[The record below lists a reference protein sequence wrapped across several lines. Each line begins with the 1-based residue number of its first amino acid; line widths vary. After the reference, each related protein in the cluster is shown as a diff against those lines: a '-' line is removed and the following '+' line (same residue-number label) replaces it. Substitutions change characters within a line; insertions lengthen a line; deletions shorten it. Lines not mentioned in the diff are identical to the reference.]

1 MKFLDEIKI
10 FVKSGNGGSG
20 CCSFRR
26 EKFIEYG
33 GPDGGNGG
41 KGGDVIIKCT
51 DSLNT
56 LIDYKY
62 KRHCIAKNGKS
73 GMKKNKSGKSGND
86 FIVNVPTGSEILM
99 DDKKTLI
106 KDLSKKNDQIII
118 AFGGNG
124 GLGNIN
130 YKSST
135 NRSPRKFTKGEV
147 GEEKWLYLKLKLI
160 ADIGIIGLPN
170 AGKSSFIKKIS
181 AAKPKIGDYPFTTIT
196 PNLASVI
203 INNNELTF
211 ADIPGIIEDAHKGK
225 GLGLNFLS
233 HIERC
238 KILLHLIDV
247 SDGNVVK
254 NYKIIRNEIKKY
266 KNKVE
271 KKNGLIC
278 LTKCDLLQKIELKY
292 KISEL
297 KNVCKKEI
305 YFCSNITG
313 EGIKEVLKKLENLYE
328 KKKNKKSS
336 N

>member
-51 DSLNT
+51 SSLNT

-62 KRHCIAKNGKS
+62 KQHCIAKNGKS
-73 GMKKNKSGKSGND
+73 GMKKNKTGKSGND
-86 FIVNVPTGSEILM
+86 FIVNVPIGTEILM

-106 KDLSKKNDQIII
+106 KDLSKKNDRIII

-135 NRSPRKFTKGEV
+135 NRSPRKFTKGEE
-147 GEEKWLYLKLKLI
+147 GEERWLYLKLKLI
-160 ADIGIIGLPN
+160 ADIGVVGLPN

-196 PNLASVI
+196 PSLASVI

-211 ADIPGIIEDAHKGK
+211 ADIPGVIKDAHKGK

-238 KILLHLIDV
+238 EILLHLIDV

-271 KKNGLIC
+271 KKNELIC
-278 LTKCDLLQKIELKY
+278 LSKCDLLQKDELKY

-297 KNVCKKEI
+297 KNICKKEV

-313 EGIKEVLKKLENLYE
+313 EGIKEVLKKLENLYG
-328 KKKNKKSS
+328 KKKN
-336 N
+336 

>member
-41 KGGDVIIKCT
+41 KGGDVIIKCLN
-51 DSLNT
+51 SLNT
-56 LIDYKY
+56 LIDYRY
-62 KRHCIAKNGKS
+62 KQHCIAKDGKS
-73 GMKKNKSGKSGND
+73 GMKKNKTGKNGDD
-86 FIVNVPTGSEILM
+86 FIVNVPIGTEILM

-106 KDLSKKNDQIII
+106 KDLSKEHDRIII

-135 NRSPRKFTKGEV
+135 NRSPRKFTKGEK

-160 ADIGIIGLPN
+160 ADIGIVGLPN

-181 AAKPKIGDYPFTTIT
+181 AAKPKIADYPFTTII

-247 SDGNVVK
+247 SDGNFVK

-271 KKNGLIC
+271 KKNELIC
-278 LTKCDLLQKIELKY
+278 LTKCDLLQKDELKH

-313 EGIKEVLKKLENLYE
+313 EGIKEVLKKLENLYG
-328 KKKNKKSS
+328 KKKN
-336 N
+336 

>member
-51 DSLNT
+51 NSLNT

-62 KRHCIAKNGKS
+62 KQHCIAKDGKP
-73 GMKKNKSGKSGND
+73 GMKKNKTGKNGND
-86 FIVNVPTGSEILM
+86 FTINVPVGTEILM

-106 KDLSKKNDQIII
+106 KDLSNESDQIII

-135 NRSPRKFTKGEV
+135 NRSPRKFSKGEN

-160 ADIGIIGLPN
+160 ADIGITGLPN

-196 PNLASVI
+196 PNLANI
-203 INNNELTF
+203 LINNKEFTF
-211 ADIPGIIEDAHKGK
+211 ADIPGVIEDAHKGK
-225 GLGLNFLS
+225 GLGLDFLS

-247 SDGNVVK
+247 TDDKITK

-271 KKNGLIC
+271 KKNELIC
-278 LTKCDLLQKIELKY
+278 LTKCDLLNENELKY
-292 KISEL
+292 KITEL

-305 YFCSNITG
+305 YHCSNITG
-313 EGIKEVLKKLENLYE
+313 EGIKRVLTNLEKLYE
-328 KKKNKKSS
+328 KKN
-336 N
+336 

>member
-51 DSLNT
+51 NSLNT

-62 KRHCIAKNGKS
+62 KQHCIAKDGKP
-73 GMKKNKSGKSGND
+73 GMKKNKTGKNGND
-86 FIVNVPTGSEILM
+86 FTINVPVGTEILM
-99 DDKKTLI
+99 DHKKTLI
-106 KDLSKKNDQIII
+106 KDLSNESDQIII

-135 NRSPRKFTKGEV
+135 NRSPRKFSKGEN

-181 AAKPKIGDYPFTTIT
+181 AAKPKIGDYPFTTTT
-196 PNLASVI
+196 PNLANI
-203 INNNELTF
+203 LINNKEFTF
-211 ADIPGIIEDAHKGK
+211 ADIPGVIEDAHKGK
-225 GLGLNFLS
+225 GLGLDFLS

-247 SDGNVVK
+247 IDNKIVK

-271 KKNGLIC
+271 KKNELIC
-278 LTKCDLLQKIELKY
+278 LTKCDLLNENELKY
-292 KISEL
+292 KITEL

-305 YFCSNITG
+305 YHCSNITG
-313 EGIKEVLKKLENLYE
+313 EGIKRVLTNLEKLYE
-328 KKKNKKSS
+328 KKN
-336 N
+336 

>member
-51 DSLNT
+51 NALNT

-62 KRHCIAKNGKS
+62 KPHCIAKDGKP
-73 GMKKNKSGKSGND
+73 GMKKKKTGKNGDN
-86 FIVNVPTGSEILM
+86 FIINVPIGTEILM
-99 DDKKTLI
+99 EDKKTLI
-106 KDLSKKNDQIII
+106 KDLSKENDEIII

-124 GLGNIN
+124 GNGNIN

-135 NRSPRKFTKGEV
+135 NRSPRKFTKGEKS
-147 GEEKWLYLKLKLI
+147 EERWLYLKLKLI
-160 ADIGIIGLPN
+160 ADIGIVGLPN

-181 AAKPKIGDYPFTTIT
+181 AAKPKIADYPFTTII
-196 PNLASVI
+196 PNLAKVI
-203 INNNELTF
+203 INNTELTF
-211 ADIPGIIEDAHKGK
+211 ADIPGIIKNAYKGK

-238 KILLHLIDV
+238 SMLLHLIDAN
-247 SDGNVVK
+247 DINIVK
-254 NYKIIRNEIKKY
+254 NYKIIRQEIKKY

-271 KKNGLIC
+271 KKNELIC
-278 LTKCDLLQKIELKY
+278 LTKCDLLNKIDLKY
-292 KISEL
+292 KIKEL
-297 KNVCKKEI
+297 EKICKKKV
-305 YFCSNITG
+305 YYCSNLTR
-313 EGIKEVLKKLENLYE
+313 EGIKEVLNKLEKKYE
-328 KKKNKKSS
+328 K
-336 N
+336 

>member
-51 DSLNT
+51 NSLNT

-62 KRHCIAKNGKS
+62 KQHCIAKDGKP
-73 GMKKNKSGKSGND
+73 GMKKNKTGKNGND
-86 FIVNVPTGSEILM
+86 FTINVPVGTEILM

-106 KDLSKKNDQIII
+106 KDLSNENDQIII

-135 NRSPRKFTKGEV
+135 NRSPRKFSKGEN

-160 ADIGIIGLPN
+160 ADIGITGLPN

-196 PNLASVI
+196 PNLANI
-203 INNNELTF
+203 LINNKEFTF
-211 ADIPGIIEDAHKGK
+211 ADIPGVIEDAHKGK
-225 GLGLNFLS
+225 GLGLDFLS

-247 SDGNVVK
+247 TDDKITK

-271 KKNGLIC
+271 KKNELIC
-278 LTKCDLLQKIELKY
+278 LTKIDLLEKNELEY
-292 KISEL
+292 KTNKL
-297 KNVCKKEI
+297 KNMCKKQI
-305 YFCSNITG
+305 YSCSNFTG
-313 EGIKEVLKKLENLYE
+313 EGIKKVISELNNLHD
-328 KKKNKKSS
+328 KNK

>member
-10 FVKSGNGGSG
+10 FVKSGSGGSG

-41 KGGDVIIKCT
+41 KGGDIIIKCT
-51 DSLNT
+51 NSLNT

-62 KRHCIAKNGKS
+62 KQHCIAKDGKS
-73 GMKKNKSGKSGND
+73 GMKKNKTGKNGND
-86 FIVNVPTGSEILM
+86 FTINVPVGTEILM
-99 DDKKTLI
+99 NDKKTLI
-106 KDLSKKNDQIII
+106 KDLSKENDQIII

-135 NRSPRKFTKGEV
+135 NRSPRKFSKGEN

-181 AAKPKIGDYPFTTIT
+181 AARPKIGDYPFTTIT
-196 PNLASVI
+196 PNLANI
-203 INNNELTF
+203 LINNKEFTF
-211 ADIPGIIEDAHKGK
+211 ADIPGVIEDAHKGK
-225 GLGLNFLS
+225 GLGLDFLS

-247 SDGNVVK
+247 TDNKIIK

-271 KKNGLIC
+271 KKNELIC
-278 LTKCDLLQKIELKY
+278 LTKCDLLNKNELKY
-292 KISEL
+292 KIIEL
-297 KNVCKKEI
+297 KNGCKKEI
-305 YFCSNITG
+305 YYCSNLTG
-313 EGIKEVLKKLENLYE
+313 EGIKKVLQKLENLYE
-328 KKKNKKSS
+328 KKN
-336 N
+336 

>member
-10 FVKSGNGGSG
+10 FVKSGDGGSG
-20 CCSFRR
+20 CSSFRR

-41 KGGDVIIKCT
+41 KGGDVIIKSSN
-51 DSLNT
+51 SLNT

-62 KRHCIAKNGKS
+62 RPHCIAKNGTA
-73 GMKKNKSGKSGND
+73 GMKRKKTGRNGSD
-86 FIVNVPTGSEILM
+86 FTIIVPLGTEILM
-99 DDKKTLI
+99 NDKKTLI
-106 KDLSKKNDQIII
+106 KDLSRENDQIII

-135 NRSPRKFTKGEV
+135 NRAPRKFTKGEK

-181 AAKPKIGDYPFTTIT
+181 AAKPKIGNYPFTTT
-196 PNLASVI
+196 SPNLANI
-203 INNNELTF
+203 TIDYKELTF
-211 ADIPGIIEDAHKGK
+211 ADIPGIIKDAHKGK

-238 KILLHLIDV
+238 KIILHLID
-247 SDGNVVK
+247 STEENIIK
-254 NYKIIRNEIKKY
+254 NYEIIIN
-266 KNKVE
+266 
-271 KKNGLIC
+271 
-278 LTKCDLLQKIELKY
+278 
-292 KISEL
+292 
-297 KNVCKKEI
+297 
-305 YFCSNITG
+305 
-313 EGIKEVLKKLENLYE
+313 E
-328 KKKNKKSS
+328 KKKNK
-336 N
+336 NNV

>member
-10 FVKSGNGGSG
+10 FVKSGDGGSG
-20 CCSFRR
+20 CSSFRR

-41 KGGDVIIKCT
+41 KGGDVIIKSSN
-51 DSLNT
+51 SLNT

-62 KRHCIAKNGKS
+62 RPHCIAKNGTA
-73 GMKKNKSGKSGND
+73 GMKRKKTGRNGSD
-86 FIVNVPTGSEILM
+86 FTIIVPLGTEILM
-99 DDKKTLI
+99 NDKKTLI
-106 KDLSKKNDQIII
+106 KDLSRENDQIII

-135 NRSPRKFTKGEV
+135 NRAPRKFTKGEK

-181 AAKPKIGDYPFTTIT
+181 AAKPKIGNYPFTTT
-196 PNLASVI
+196 SPNLANI
-203 INNNELTF
+203 TIDYKELTF
-211 ADIPGIIEDAHKGK
+211 ADIPGIIKDAHKGK

-238 KILLHLIDV
+238 KIILHLID
-247 SDGNVVK
+247 STEENIIK
-254 NYKIIRNEIKKY
+254 NYEIIRNEIKKY
-266 KNKVE
+266 KNNVE
-271 KKNGLIC
+271 KKNELIC
-278 LTKCDLLQKIELKY
+278 LTKCELLNKNELKY
-292 KISEL
+292 KI
-297 KNVCKKEI
+297 
-305 YFCSNITG
+305 G
-313 EGIKEVLKKLENLYE
+313 E
-328 KKKNKKSS
+328 
-336 N
+336 

>member
-1 MKFLDEIKI
+1 M
-10 FVKSGNGGSG
+10 NG
-20 CCSFRR
+20 
-26 EKFIEYG
+26 
-33 GPDGGNGG
+33 
-41 KGGDVIIKCT
+41 
-51 DSLNT
+51 
-56 LIDYKY
+56 
-62 KRHCIAKNGKS
+62 
-73 GMKKNKSGKSGND
+73 
-86 FIVNVPTGSEILM
+86 
-99 DDKKTLI
+99 
-106 KDLSKKNDQIII
+106 
-118 AFGGNG
+118 
-124 GLGNIN
+124 
-130 YKSST
+130 
-135 NRSPRKFTKGEV
+135 KFTKGEK

-160 ADIGIIGLPN
+160 ADIGIVGLPN

-181 AAKPKIGDYPFTTIT
+181 AAKPKIADYPFTTIT
-196 PNLASVI
+196 PNLASII

-247 SDGNVVK
+247 SNGNVVK

-271 KKNGLIC
+271 KKNELIC
-278 LTKCDLLQKIELKY
+278 LTKCDLLQKDELKH

-313 EGIKEVLKKLENLYE
+313 EGIKEVLKKLENLYG
-328 KKKNKKSS
+328 KKKN
-336 N
+336 

>member
-51 DSLNT
+51 NSLNT

-62 KRHCIAKNGKS
+62 KQHCIAKDGKP
-73 GMKKNKSGKSGND
+73 GMKKNKTGKNGND
-86 FIVNVPTGSEILM
+86 FTINVPVGTEILM

-106 KDLSKKNDQIII
+106 KDLSNESDQIII

-135 NRSPRKFTKGEV
+135 NRSPRKFSKGEN

-160 ADIGIIGLPN
+160 ADIGITGLPN

-196 PNLASVI
+196 PNLANI
-203 INNNELTF
+203 LINNKEFTF
-211 ADIPGIIEDAHKGK
+211 ADIPGVIEDAHKGK
-225 GLGLNFLS
+225 GLGLDFLS

-238 KILLHLIDV
+238 KILLHLIDS
-247 SDGNVVK
+247 SDPNWK
-254 NYKIIRNEIKKY
+254 ENYLIVRKELEKYGQKLDKKEEVLALSKKDINPEITIKMIDEIKTIN
-266 KNKVE
+266 KNQKFFISSFNN
-271 KKNGLIC
+271 NGLEE
-278 LTKCDLLQKIELKY
+278 LTEYLFEKC
-292 KISEL
+292 
-297 KNVCKKEI
+297 EI
-305 YFCSNITG
+305 YDD
-313 EGIKEVLKKLENLYE
+313 
-328 KKKNKKSS
+328 
-336 N
+336 

>member
-41 KGGDVIIKCT
+41 KGGDVIVKCT
-51 DSLNT
+51 NSLNT

-62 KRHCIAKNGKS
+62 KQHCIAKDGGP
-73 GMKKNKSGKSGND
+73 GMKKNKTGKNGND
-86 FIVNVPTGSEILM
+86 FTINVPVGTEILM

-106 KDLSKKNDQIII
+106 KDLSKENDQIII

-135 NRSPRKFTKGEV
+135 NRSPRKFSKGEN

-181 AAKPKIGDYPFTTIT
+181 AAKPKIGDYPFTTTT
-196 PNLASVI
+196 PNLANI
-203 INNNELTF
+203 LINNKEFTF
-211 ADIPGIIEDAHKGK
+211 ADIPGVIEDAHKGK
-225 GLGLNFLS
+225 GLGLDFLS

-247 SDGNVVK
+247 TDNKIIK

-271 KKNGLIC
+271 KKNELIC
-278 LTKCDLLQKIELKY
+278 LTKCDLLNKNELKY
-292 KISEL
+292 KIIEL
-297 KNVCKKEI
+297 KNGCKKEI
-305 YFCSNITG
+305 YYCSNLTG
-313 EGIKEVLKKLENLYE
+313 EGIKKVLQKLENLYE
-328 KKKNKKSS
+328 KKN
-336 N
+336 

>member
-51 DSLNT
+51 NSLNT

-62 KRHCIAKNGKS
+62 KQHCIAKDGKP
-73 GMKKNKSGKSGND
+73 GMKKNKTGKNGND
-86 FIVNVPTGSEILM
+86 FTINVPVGTEILM

-106 KDLSKKNDQIII
+106 KDLSNESDQIII

-135 NRSPRKFTKGEV
+135 NRSPRKFSKGEN

-181 AAKPKIGDYPFTTIT
+181 AAKPKIGDYPFTTTT
-196 PNLASVI
+196 PNLANI
-203 INNNELTF
+203 LINNKEFTF
-211 ADIPGIIEDAHKGK
+211 ADIPGVIEDAHKGK
-225 GLGLNFLS
+225 GLGLDFLS

-247 SDGNVVK
+247 TDDKITK

-271 KKNGLIC
+271 KKNELIC
-278 LTKCDLLQKIELKY
+278 LTKCDLLNENELKY
-292 KISEL
+292 KITEL

-305 YFCSNITG
+305 YHCSNITG
-313 EGIKEVLKKLENLYE
+313 EGIKKVLTNLENLYE
-328 KKKNKKSS
+328 KKN
-336 N
+336 

>member
-51 DSLNT
+51 NSLNT

-62 KRHCIAKNGKS
+62 KQHCIAKDGKP
-73 GMKKNKSGKSGND
+73 GMKKNKTGKNGND
-86 FIVNVPTGSEILM
+86 FTINVPVGTEILM

-106 KDLSKKNDQIII
+106 KDLSNESDQIII

-135 NRSPRKFTKGEV
+135 NRSPRKFSKGEN

-160 ADIGIIGLPN
+160 ADIGITGLPN

-196 PNLASVI
+196 PNLANI
-203 INNNELTF
+203 LINNKEFTF
-211 ADIPGIIEDAHKGK
+211 ADIPGVIEDAHKGK
-225 GLGLNFLS
+225 GLGLDFLS

-247 SDGNVVK
+247 TDDKITK

-271 KKNGLIC
+271 KKNELIC
-278 LTKCDLLQKIELKY
+278 LTKCDLLNENELKY
-292 KISEL
+292 KITEL

-305 YFCSNITG
+305 YHCSNITG
-313 EGIKEVLKKLENLYE
+313 EGIKKVLTNLENLYE
-328 KKKNKKSS
+328 KKN
-336 N
+336 

>member
-51 DSLNT
+51 NSLNT

-62 KRHCIAKNGKS
+62 KQHCIAKDGKP
-73 GMKKNKSGKSGND
+73 GMKKNKTGKNGND
-86 FIVNVPTGSEILM
+86 FTINVPVGTEILM

-106 KDLSKKNDQIII
+106 KDLSNESDQIII

-135 NRSPRKFTKGEV
+135 NRSPRKFSKGEN

-160 ADIGIIGLPN
+160 ADIGITGLPN

-196 PNLASVI
+196 PNLANI
-203 INNNELTF
+203 LINNKEFTF
-211 ADIPGIIEDAHKGK
+211 ADIPGVIEDAHKGK
-225 GLGLNFLS
+225 GLGLDFLS

-247 SDGNVVK
+247 TDDKITK

-271 KKNGLIC
+271 KKNELIC
-278 LTKCDLLQKIELKY
+278 LTKCDLLTKNELKY
-292 KISEL
+292 KITEL
-297 KNVCKKEI
+297 QNVCKKEI
-305 YFCSNITG
+305 YYCSNITG
-313 EGIKEVLKKLENLYE
+313 EGIKKVLTKLENLHE
-328 KKKNKKSS
+328 KKN
-336 N
+336 